1 MDKTRGHAAAIITI
15 FVWGV
20 TFISTKILLTGFLPV
35 EILFCRFVIGY
46 LALFAI
52 CPRLLP
58 YGGLRQEA
66 YFVAAGLTGICLYYL
81 LENIA
86 LTYTLA
92 SNVGVLLCTAPF
104 FTALAGFAVSRGKE
118 RPHRRFIFG
127 FVLAMAGI
135 YLISTAE
142 SGMQFNLT
150 GDILALSAA
159 AVWALYAVLTRKITT
174 FGYNTILITRHIFFY
189 GLLFML
195 PALYI
200 FGFTP
205 DLTRFY
211 NPAYLFNILFLGLG
225 ASAMC
230 FVTWNY
236 AVKVLG
242 AVKTSAYIYAVPV
255 LTVASAVIV
264 LNEPVTVKMLAG
276 GVLIILGFCSR
287 KKRKTKIFIMRYC
300 LQRIKKPAFDAEIIR
315 PEAGFVFVSLL
326 IFIKQ

>member
-35 EILFCRFVIGY
+35 EILFCLFVIGY

-66 YFVAAGLTGICLYYL
+66 YFIAAGLTGICLYYL

-104 FTALAGFAVSRGKE
+104 FTALAGFAASRGKE

-276 GVLIILGFCSR
+276 GVLIIMG
-287 KKRKTKIFIMRYC
+287 
-300 LQRIKKPAFDAEIIR
+300 
-315 PEAGFVFVSLL
+315 LL
-326 IFIKQ
+326 LSQKA

>member
-66 YFVAAGLTGICLYYL
+66 YFIAAGLTGICLYYL

-104 FTALAGFAVSRGKE
+104 FTALAGFAASRGKE

-135 YLISTAE
+135 YLISTAG

-189 GLLFML
+189 GLLFMLPALLFML

-276 GVLIILGFCSR
+276 GVLIILG
-287 KKRKTKIFIMRYC
+287 
-300 LQRIKKPAFDAEIIR
+300 
-315 PEAGFVFVSLL
+315 LL
-326 IFIKQ
+326 LSQKA

>member
-20 TFISTKILLTGFLPV
+20 TFISTKILLTGFLPL

-46 LALFAI
+46 LALFSI

-58 YGGLRQEA
+58 YGGLRQEV
-66 YFVAAGLTGICLYYL
+66 YFIAAGLTGICLYYL

-104 FTALAGFAVSRGKE
+104 FTALAGFAASRGKE

-276 GVLIILGFCSR
+276 GVLIILG
-287 KKRKTKIFIMRYC
+287 
-300 LQRIKKPAFDAEIIR
+300 
-315 PEAGFVFVSLL
+315 LL
-326 IFIKQ
+326 LSQKA

>member
-35 EILFCRFVIGY
+35 EILSCRFVIGY

-66 YFVAAGLTGICLYYL
+66 YFIAAGLTGICLYYL

-104 FTALAGFAVSRGKE
+104 FTALAGFAASRGKE

-142 SGMQFNLT
+142 SGMQFNIT

-159 AVWALYAVLTRKITT
+159 AVWVLYAVLTRKITT

-276 GVLIILGFCSR
+276 GVLIILG
-287 KKRKTKIFIMRYC
+287 
-300 LQRIKKPAFDAEIIR
+300 
-315 PEAGFVFVSLL
+315 LL
-326 IFIKQ
+326 LSQKA

>member
-104 FTALAGFAVSRGKE
+104 FTALAGFAASRGKE

-211 NPAYLFNILFLGLG
+211 NPAYLFNILFNILFLGLG

-255 LTVASAVIV
+255 LTVASAVLV

-276 GVLIILGFCSR
+276 GVLIILG
-287 KKRKTKIFIMRYC
+287 
-300 LQRIKKPAFDAEIIR
+300 
-315 PEAGFVFVSLL
+315 LL
-326 IFIKQ
+326 LSQKA

>member
-66 YFVAAGLTGICLYYL
+66 YFVAAGLGYLALFAICPRLLPYGGLRQEAYFVAAGLTGICLYYL

-104 FTALAGFAVSRGKE
+104 FTALAGFAASRGKE

-174 FGYNTILITRHIFFY
+174 FGYNTILITR
-189 GLLFML
+189 
-195 PALYI
+195 
-200 FGFTP
+200 
-205 DLTRFY
+205 

-276 GVLIILGFCSR
+276 GVLIILG
-287 KKRKTKIFIMRYC
+287 
-300 LQRIKKPAFDAEIIR
+300 
-315 PEAGFVFVSLL
+315 LL
-326 IFIKQ
+326 LSQKA

>member
-20 TFISTKILLTGFLPV
+20 TFISTKILLTSFLPV

-66 YFVAAGLTGICLYYL
+66 YFIAAGLTGICLYYL

-104 FTALAGFAVSRGKE
+104 FTALAGFAASRGKE

-276 GVLIILGFCSR
+276 GVLIILG
-287 KKRKTKIFIMRYC
+287 
-300 LQRIKKPAFDAEIIR
+300 
-315 PEAGFVFVSLL
+315 LL
-326 IFIKQ
+326 FSQKA

>member
-15 FVWGV
+15 FVWCV

-58 YGGLRQEA
+58 YGGLRQEV

-104 FTALAGFAVSRGKE
+104 FTALASFAASRGKE

-276 GVLIILGFCSR
+276 GMLIILGLLLS
-287 KKRKTKIFIMRYC
+287 
-300 LQRIKKPAFDAEIIR
+300 QRA
-315 PEAGFVFVSLL
+315 
-326 IFIKQ
+326 

>member
-104 FTALAGFAVSRGKE
+104 FTALAGFAASRGKE

-135 YLISTAE
+135 YLISTVE

-255 LTVASAVIV
+255 LTVASA
-264 LNEPVTVKMLAG
+264 NESVTVKMLAG
-276 GVLIILGFCSR
+276 GVLIILG
-287 KKRKTKIFIMRYC
+287 
-300 LQRIKKPAFDAEIIR
+300 
-315 PEAGFVFVSLL
+315 LL
-326 IFIKQ
+326 LSQKA

>member
-35 EILFCRFVIGY
+35 EILFCLFVIGY

-66 YFVAAGLTGICLYYL
+66 YFIAAGLTGICFYYL

-104 FTALAGFAVSRGKE
+104 FTALAGFAASRGKE

-150 GDILALSAA
+150 GDVLALSAA

-242 AVKTSAYIYAVPV
+242 AVKTSSYIYAVPV

-276 GVLIILGFCSR
+276 GVLIILG
-287 KKRKTKIFIMRYC
+287 
-300 LQRIKKPAFDAEIIR
+300 
-315 PEAGFVFVSLL
+315 LL
-326 IFIKQ
+326 LSQKA

>member
-66 YFVAAGLTGICLYYL
+66 YFIAAGLTGICLYYL

-104 FTALAGFAVSRGKE
+104 FTALAGFAASRGKE

-195 PALYI
+195 PA

-276 GVLIILGFCSR
+276 GVLIILG
-287 KKRKTKIFIMRYC
+287 
-300 LQRIKKPAFDAEIIR
+300 
-315 PEAGFVFVSLL
+315 LL
-326 IFIKQ
+326 LSQKA

>member
-1 MDKTRGHAAAIITI
+1 MCGALRLFQQKYCLRA
-15 FVWGV
+15 
-20 TFISTKILLTGFLPV
+20 
-35 EILFCRFVIGY
+35 FCRFVIGY

-118 RPHRRFIFG
+118 RPQRRFIFG

-159 AVWALYAVLTRKITT
+159 AVWALYAVLTRQITT

-211 NPAYLFNILFLGLG
+211 KPAYLFNILFLGLG

-264 LNEPVTVKMLAG
+264 LNEPVTAKMLAG
-276 GVLIILGFCSR
+276 GVLIILG
-287 KKRKTKIFIMRYC
+287 
-300 LQRIKKPAFDAEIIR
+300 
-315 PEAGFVFVSLL
+315 LL
-326 IFIKQ
+326 LSQKA

>member
-66 YFVAAGLTGICLYYL
+66 YFIAAGLTGICLYYL

-104 FTALAGFAVSRGKE
+104 FTALAGFAASCGKE

-159 AVWALYAVLTRKITT
+159 AVWALYAVLTCKITT

-276 GVLIILGFCSR
+276 GVLIILG
-287 KKRKTKIFIMRYC
+287 
-300 LQRIKKPAFDAEIIR
+300 
-315 PEAGFVFVSLL
+315 LL
-326 IFIKQ
+326 LSQKA

>member
-20 TFISTKILLTGFLPV
+20 TFISTKILLTGFSPV

-104 FTALAGFAVSRGKE
+104 FTALAGFAASRGKE

-142 SGMQFNLT
+142 SGMRFNLT

-276 GVLIILGFCSR
+276 GVLIILG
-287 KKRKTKIFIMRYC
+287 
-300 LQRIKKPAFDAEIIR
+300 
-315 PEAGFVFVSLL
+315 LL
-326 IFIKQ
+326 LSQKA

>member
-58 YGGLRQEA
+58 YGGLRQEV

-92 SNVGVLLCTAPF
+92 S
-104 FTALAGFAVSRGKE
+104 TALAGFAASRGKE

-264 LNEPVTVKMLAG
+264 LNEPVTAKMLAG
-276 GVLIILGFCSR
+276 GVLIILG
-287 KKRKTKIFIMRYC
+287 
-300 LQRIKKPAFDAEIIR
+300 
-315 PEAGFVFVSLL
+315 LL
-326 IFIKQ
+326 LSQKA

>member
-58 YGGLRQEA
+58 YGGLRHEA

-104 FTALAGFAVSRGKE
+104 FTALAGFAASRGKE

-276 GVLIILGFCSR
+276 GICSS

-300 LQRIKKPAFDAEIIR
+300 LQRIKNLPSMRK
-315 PEAGFVFVSLL
+315 
-326 IFIKQ
+326 

>member
-20 TFISTKILLTGFLPV
+20 TFISTKKILLTGFLPV

-104 FTALAGFAVSRGKE
+104 FTALAGFAASRGKE

-255 LTVASAVIV
+255 LTVASAVLV

-276 GVLIILGFCSR
+276 GVLIILG
-287 KKRKTKIFIMRYC
+287 
-300 LQRIKKPAFDAEIIR
+300 
-315 PEAGFVFVSLL
+315 LL
-326 IFIKQ
+326 LSQKA

>member
-20 TFISTKILLTGFLPV
+20 TFISTKILLTGFLPL

-46 LALFAI
+46 LALFSI

-104 FTALAGFAVSRGKE
+104 FTALAGFAASRGKE

-276 GVLIILGFCSR
+276 GVLIILG
-287 KKRKTKIFIMRYC
+287 
-300 LQRIKKPAFDAEIIR
+300 
-315 PEAGFVFVSLL
+315 LL
-326 IFIKQ
+326 LSQKA

>member
-1 MDKTRGHAAAIITI
+1 MTKYSDEFKIKAVQMVLKDNTVESVTRMLNIPSH
-15 FVWGV
+15 
-20 TFISTKILLTGFLPV
+20 STLDAWLAHYNHGGIHQLLHKNRSYSPDFKQKVL
-35 EILFCRFVIGY
+35 EHCWQH
-46 LALFAI
+46 
-52 CPRLLP
+52 
-58 YGGLRQEA
+58 GLSLRE
-66 YFVAAGLTGICLYYL
+66 
-81 LENIA
+81 
-86 LTYTLA
+86 
-92 SNVGVLLCTAPF
+92 
-104 FTALAGFAVSRGKE
+104 
-118 RPHRRFIFG
+118 
-127 FVLAMAGI
+127 MAGI

-276 GVLIILGFCSR
+276 GVLIILG
-287 KKRKTKIFIMRYC
+287 
-300 LQRIKKPAFDAEIIR
+300 
-315 PEAGFVFVSLL
+315 LL
-326 IFIKQ
+326 LSQKA

>member
-104 FTALAGFAVSRGKE
+104 FTALAGFAASRGKE

-242 AVKTSAYIYAVPV
+242 AVKTSAYIYAV

-276 GVLIILGFCSR
+276 GVLIILG
-287 KKRKTKIFIMRYC
+287 
-300 LQRIKKPAFDAEIIR
+300 
-315 PEAGFVFVSLL
+315 LL
-326 IFIKQ
+326 LSQKA

>member
-58 YGGLRQEA
+58 YGGLRQEV
-66 YFVAAGLTGICLYYL
+66 YFIAAGLTGICLYYL

-104 FTALAGFAVSRGKE
+104 FTALAGFAASRGKE

-189 GLLFML
+189 GLLFMFML

-264 LNEPVTVKMLAG
+264 LNEPVTAKMLAG
-276 GVLIILGFCSR
+276 GVLIILG
-287 KKRKTKIFIMRYC
+287 
-300 LQRIKKPAFDAEIIR
+300 
-315 PEAGFVFVSLL
+315 LL
-326 IFIKQ
+326 LSQKA

>member
-1 MDKTRGHAAAIITI
+1 M
-15 FVWGV
+15 
-20 TFISTKILLTGFLPV
+20 

-66 YFVAAGLTGICLYYL
+66 YFVTAGLTGICLYYL

-86 LTYTLA
+86 LTYMLA

-104 FTALAGFAVSRGKE
+104 FTALAGFAASRGKE

-264 LNEPVTVKMLAG
+264 LNELVTAKMLAG
-276 GVLIILGFCSR
+276 GVLIILG
-287 KKRKTKIFIMRYC
+287 
-300 LQRIKKPAFDAEIIR
+300 
-315 PEAGFVFVSLL
+315 LL
-326 IFIKQ
+326 LSQKA

>member
-104 FTALAGFAVSRGKE
+104 FTALAGFAASRGKE

-127 FVLAMAGI
+127 FVAMAGI

-276 GVLIILGFCSR
+276 GVLIILG
-287 KKRKTKIFIMRYC
+287 
-300 LQRIKKPAFDAEIIR
+300 
-315 PEAGFVFVSLL
+315 LL
-326 IFIKQ
+326 LSQKA

>member
-66 YFVAAGLTGICLYYL
+66 YFIAAGLTGICLYYL

-104 FTALAGFAVSRGKE
+104 FTALAGFVASRGKE

-150 GDILALSAA
+150 GDILSLSAA

-189 GLLFML
+189 GLLFMHFR
-195 PALYI
+195 LY
-200 FGFTP
+200 
-205 DLTRFY
+205 
-211 NPAYLFNILFLGLG
+211 
-225 ASAMC
+225 
-230 FVTWNY
+230 
-236 AVKVLG
+236 
-242 AVKTSAYIYAVPV
+242 
-255 LTVASAVIV
+255 
-264 LNEPVTVKMLAG
+264 
-276 GVLIILGFCSR
+276 
-287 KKRKTKIFIMRYC
+287 
-300 LQRIKKPAFDAEIIR
+300 
-315 PEAGFVFVSLL
+315 AGFNTFL
-326 IFIKQ
+326 

>member
-92 SNVGVLLCTAPF
+92 SNVGVLF
-104 FTALAGFAVSRGKE
+104 FTALAGFAASRGKE

-276 GVLIILGFCSR
+276 GVLIILG
-287 KKRKTKIFIMRYC
+287 
-300 LQRIKKPAFDAEIIR
+300 
-315 PEAGFVFVSLL
+315 LL
-326 IFIKQ
+326 LSQKA

>member
-20 TFISTKILLTGFLPV
+20 TFISTKILLTSFLPV
-35 EILFCRFVIGY
+35 EILFYRFVIGY

-104 FTALAGFAVSRGKE
+104 FTALAGFAASRGKE

-276 GVLIILGFCSR
+276 GVLIILG
-287 KKRKTKIFIMRYC
+287 
-300 LQRIKKPAFDAEIIR
+300 
-315 PEAGFVFVSLL
+315 LL
-326 IFIKQ
+326 LSQKA

>member
-58 YGGLRQEA
+58 YGGLRQEV
-66 YFVAAGLTGICLYYL
+66 YFIAAGLTGICLYYL

-104 FTALAGFAVSRGKE
+104 FTALAGFAASRGKE
-118 RPHRRFIFG
+118 RPRRRFIFG
-127 FVLAMAGI
+127 FVLAMTGI

-276 GVLIILGFCSR
+276 GVLIILG
-287 KKRKTKIFIMRYC
+287 
-300 LQRIKKPAFDAEIIR
+300 
-315 PEAGFVFVSLL
+315 LL
-326 IFIKQ
+326 LSQKA

>member
-52 CPRLLP
+52 CPR
-58 YGGLRQEA
+58 
-66 YFVAAGLTGICLYYL
+66 
-81 LENIA
+81 
-86 LTYTLA
+86 
-92 SNVGVLLCTAPF
+92 
-104 FTALAGFAVSRGKE
+104 
-118 RPHRRFIFG
+118 
-127 FVLAMAGI
+127 
-135 YLISTAE
+135 
-142 SGMQFNLT
+142 
-150 GDILALSAA
+150 
-159 AVWALYAVLTRKITT
+159 
-174 FGYNTILITRHIFFY
+174 
-189 GLLFML
+189 LLFML

-276 GVLIILGFCSR
+276 GVLIILG
-287 KKRKTKIFIMRYC
+287 
-300 LQRIKKPAFDAEIIR
+300 
-315 PEAGFVFVSLL
+315 LL
-326 IFIKQ
+326 LSQKA

>member
-104 FTALAGFAVSRGKE
+104 FTALAGFAASRGKE

-159 AVWALYAVLTRKITT
+159 AVWALYAVLTRITT

-276 GVLIILGFCSR
+276 GVLIILG
-287 KKRKTKIFIMRYC
+287 
-300 LQRIKKPAFDAEIIR
+300 
-315 PEAGFVFVSLL
+315 LL
-326 IFIKQ
+326 LSQKA

>member
-66 YFVAAGLTGICLYYL
+66 YFIAAGLTGICLYYL

-104 FTALAGFAVSRGKE
+104 FTALAGFAASRGKE

-135 YLISTAE
+135 YFISTAE

-159 AVWALYAVLTRKITT
+159 AVWALYAVLTRKIIT

-255 LTVASAVIV
+255 ASAVIV

-276 GVLIILGFCSR
+276 GVLIILG
-287 KKRKTKIFIMRYC
+287 
-300 LQRIKKPAFDAEIIR
+300 
-315 PEAGFVFVSLL
+315 LL
-326 IFIKQ
+326 LSQKA